1 MHESVKPVLA
11 EFGGAVHTA
20 QRLEFGLTLLLAFA
34 VKFDDAK
41 IEKSTVDKIASNDA
55 EKTLGELWHAVKKSE
70 YLTRAEQKKIRKA
83 IKERNILVHN
93 FLVDNGESLIT
104 PEGREQM
111 LADIRRMQLSL
122 RKADEIV
129 ESLVDRYLVEN
140 DADLD
145 EITRQL
151 DSLWIQNGDEAGE
164 TDDDSEP
171 DDPAA

>member
-1 MHESVKPVLA
+1 MHESVVPVFA
-11 EFGGAVHTA
+11 EFGGAVNTA

-34 VKFDDAK
+34 VKFDEAK
-41 IEKSTVDKIASNDA
+41 IGKSTVDKLTSNEA

-70 YLTRAEQKKIRKA
+70 YLTRAEQKTIRKA

-93 FLVDNGESLIT
+93 FLIDNGEQLIT
-104 PEGREQM
+104 PKGRTQM
-111 LADIRRMQLSL
+111 LADIERIHDSL

-129 ESLVDRYLVEN
+129 ESLVDRYLVEH

-151 DSLWIQNGDEAGE
+151 DTLWIQDDDESGE
-164 TDDDSEP
+164 TDDEGASDA
-171 DDPAA
+171 PAT

>member
-1 MHESVKPVLA
+1 MHESVVPVFA
-11 EFGGAVHTA
+11 EFGAAVHTA

-34 VKFDDAK
+34 VKYDDAT
-41 IEKSTVDKIASNDA
+41 IERSTVERLATNDA

-83 IKERNILVHN
+83 IKERNVLVHN
-93 FLVDNGESLIT
+93 YLIDNSESLLT
-104 PEGREQM
+104 AEGRSGM
-111 LADIRRMQLSL
+111 LGDIRRMQASL

-151 DSLWIQNGDEAGE
+151 DTLWVEGDGKPE
-164 TDDDSEP
+164 
-171 DDPAA
+171 

>member
-1 MHESVKPVLA
+1 MHESVMPVYA

-34 VKFDDAK
+34 VKYDEAT
-41 IEKSTVDKIASNDA
+41 IGKSAVERLSTNDA

-70 YLTRAEQKKIRKA
+70 YVTSAEQKKIRKA
-83 IKERNILVHN
+83 IKERNILVHSY
-93 FLVDNGESLIT
+93 LIDKGELLLT
-104 PEGREQM
+104 REGRAEM
-111 LADIRRMQLSL
+111 LADIRRVQDLL

-140 DADLD
+140 DADLE

-151 DSLWIQNGDEAGE
+151 DSLWIEDGGIAGE
-164 TDDDSEP
+164 SG
-171 DDPAA
+171 

>member
-1 MHESVKPVLA
+1 MHESVVPVFA
-11 EFGGAVHTA
+11 EFGAAVHTA

-34 VKFDDAK
+34 VKYDDAT
-41 IEKSTVDKIASNDA
+41 IEKSAVDRLATNDA

-83 IKERNILVHN
+83 IKERNVLVHN
-93 FLVDNGESLIT
+93 YLIDNSESLLT
-104 PEGREQM
+104 QEGRVEM
-111 LADIRRMQLSL
+111 LGDIRRMQASL

-145 EITRQL
+145 EITKQL
-151 DSLWIQNGDEAGE
+151 DTLWVEGDGE
-164 TDDDSEP
+164 TK
-171 DDPAA
+171 

>member
-1 MHESVKPVLA
+1 MHESVVPVFA
-11 EFGGAVHTA
+11 EFGAAVHTA

-34 VKFDDAK
+34 VKYDDAT
-41 IEKSTVDKIASNDA
+41 IERSTVERLATNDA
-55 EKTLGELWHAVKKSE
+55 EKTLGELWYAVKKSE

-83 IKERNILVHN
+83 IKERNVLVHN
-93 FLVDNGESLIT
+93 YLIDNSESLLT
-104 PEGREQM
+104 AEGRSGM
-111 LADIRRMQLSL
+111 LGDIRRMQASL

-151 DSLWIQNGDEAGE
+151 DTLWVEGDGKPE
-164 TDDDSEP
+164 
-171 DDPAA
+171 

>member
-1 MHESVKPVLA
+1 MHESVMPIYA

-34 VKFDDAK
+34 VKYDEAT
-41 IEKSTVDKIASNDA
+41 IGKSTVDRLSTYDA

-70 YLTRAEQKKIRKA
+70 YVTRAEQKKIRKA
-83 IKERNILVHN
+83 IKERNILVHSY
-93 FLVDNGESLIT
+93 LIDKGELLLT
-104 PEGREQM
+104 REGRAEM
-111 LADIRRMQLSL
+111 LADIRRVQDLL

-140 DADLD
+140 DVDLE

-151 DSLWIQNGDEAGE
+151 DSLWIEDDGVAGE
-164 TDDDSEP
+164 P
-171 DDPAA
+171 G